1 MASIDSCHQSCMGYI
16 PNQPIFSGMVET
28 YGQEIR
34 HPLWFFVSLL
44 EISDKKA
51 FVSYPE
57 YSDKRFFYY
66 GVKNDDNDDRLDLA
80 YAISIHKSQG
90 SDFDT
95 VVLVL
100 PKNCRLLSRELIYT
114 ALTRAKNKLVL
125 LIEDSPNWLYSY
137 SKPQYSVLAKR
148 NTNLFSFQVRQE
160 KLSIFQRCSSS

>member
-1 MASIDSCHQSCMGYI
+1 MISEWQVLTPVINPVWGTFQINQYFQEWLNHNDKKKGVPYGSLYLYKDDKVMQCVNEKRKDANSKDSFQLS
-16 PNQPIFSGMVET
+16 N
-28 YGQEIR
+28 GQIG
-34 HPLWFFVSLL
+34 WGS

-66 GVKNDDNDDRLDLA
+66 GVKNDDNADRLDLA

-114 ALTRAKNKLVL
+114 ALST
-125 LIEDSPNWLYSY
+125 IP
-137 SKPQYSVLAKR
+137 
-148 NTNLFSFQVRQE
+148 
-160 KLSIFQRCSSS
+160 

>member
-1 MASIDSCHQSCMGYI
+1 MGYI
-16 PNQPIFSGMVET
+16 PDKPIFSGMVET

-66 GVKNDDNDDRLDLA
+66 GVKNDDNADRLDLA

-114 ALTRAKNKLVL
+114 ALST
-125 LIEDSPNWLYSY
+125 IP
-137 SKPQYSVLAKR
+137 
-148 NTNLFSFQVRQE
+148 
-160 KLSIFQRCSSS
+160 